1 MKSTLFSLAMLACG
15 VAQTRAA
22 DWPGFRGPFGNGICE
37 EKTFPLKWG
46 PKENVA
52 WKVQLP
58 GPGASS
64 PVIWKDQ
71 VFITCF
77 TGKKAA
83 ELVRHVISF
92 DRSSG
97 KKLWQRDFPAPLPEN
112 DYVKQVMQ
120 HGFTTATPVTD
131 GQRLFVFFGR
141 GGVHALD
148 LQGKSLWHVDVGD
161 GFNVFGSGASP
172 ALLGDKVLVN
182 ACFESR
188 FLFAIDKVSGKTLWK
203 GDIQGMSWSMP
214 VVVDAPKSK
223 KEIVLN
229 VGAGLYGYDPDNGKE
244 LWSVDI
250 LAGYN
255 GSTPLTRDGII
266 YVMNHAQGDKE
277 FLAARAGGRGDVTKS
292 HVVWTQS
299 KAGASYCSPLLQGDR
314 LFLIN
319 GQALALNAK
328 DGKITGKKSLDGI
341 MNMYGS
347 PILAGD
353 KIIVF
358 TRSSGAYVLSADDK
372 LEVLA
377 HNHLGD
383 DSAFNASPA
392 LVGGQIFMR
401 SNQYLYCIGMGMGGK
416 GN

>member
-1 MKSTLFSLAMLACG
+1 MKSTMLSASVLFLSISATCAG
-15 VAQTRAA
+15 E
-22 DWPGFRGPFGNGICE
+22 WPGFRGPFGNGVCE
-37 EKTFPLKWG
+37 ETAFPLKWG
-46 PKENVA
+46 PKENIA

-64 PVIWKDQ
+64 PVVWKDQ
-71 VFITCF
+71 VFVTCF

-92 DRSSG
+92 DRATG
-97 KKLWQRDFPAPLPEN
+97 KKRWQRDFPAPLPEN
-112 DYVKQVMQ
+112 DYAKQVLQ
-120 HGFTTATPVTD
+120 HGLTTSTPVTD
-131 GQRLFVFFGR
+131 GQRLYVFFGR
-141 GGVHALD
+141 GGLHALD
-148 LQGKSLWHVDVGD
+148 LAGKSLWHVDLGD

-172 ALLGDKVLVN
+172 ALLGDKLLVN

-188 FLFAIDKVSGKTLWK
+188 FLFALDKVSGKTLWK
-203 GDIQGMSWSMP
+203 GDIQGMCWSMP
-214 VVVDAPKSK
+214 VMVDAPKGK

-250 LAGYN
+250 VAGYN
-255 GSTPLTRDGII
+255 GSTPVARDGVV
-266 YVMNHAQGDKE
+266 YVMNTAQSDKE

-292 HVVWTQS
+292 HVVWTQT
-299 KAGASYCSPLLQGDR
+299 KAGASYCSPLLYKDR
-314 LFLIN
+314 LFYFS
-319 GQALALNAK
+319 GQAHALNVK
-328 DGKITGKKSLDGI
+328 DGKIVAKKNLDGI

-353 KIIVF
+353 KIILF
-358 TRSSGAYVLSADDK
+358 TRSNGAYVLTADDK

-377 HNHLGD
+377 HNYLGD
-383 DSAFNASPA
+383 ESAFNASPA

-401 SNQYLYCIGMGMGGK
+401 SNQYLYCIGMGMNGK
-416 GN
+416 EK